1 MKAPKLL
8 PGLDPSS
15 SRAVEF
21 IAAGPSKHLMS
32 AQPTRATAHPRLAT
46 SHFLFPQTNP

>member
-1 MKAPKLL
+1 MKAPKFL

-21 IAAGPSKHLMS
+21 IPAGPSKHLS
-32 AQPTRATAHPRLAT
+32 ATPTRPTAHPRLAT
-46 SHFLFPQTNP
+46 GHFLFPQTNP